1 MKKMTLSIIGVIAHL
16 ICFSQEVSDTTII
29 CTSAIV
35 SIHISDTV
43 PFVRYPSIIDSNHV
57 SDCCQYQVYKMVV
70 DSVILINVA
79 PDFQDVFT
87 ENYLKSCEFLVVFLN
102 YAGIYEPH
110 TIWKPHCSYWISA
123 DVGMGKNDLFLYSV
137 IEVANYLPD
146 DLCFKICSFFEYS
159 GEEGCRFPYLD
170 NPK

>member
-1 MKKMTLSIIGVIAHL
+1 MKKIALSIIGVIAHL

-35 SIHISDTV
+35 SIHISDTI
-43 PFVRYPSIIDSNHV
+43 PFVSHPSIIDSNQV
-57 SDCCQYQVYKMVV
+57 SDCCRYQVYKMVV
-70 DSVILINVA
+70 DSVIMINVA

-102 YAGIYEPH
+102 YAGIYEPR
-110 TIWKPHCSYWISA
+110 TIWDSRCSYWISA

-137 IEVANYLPD
+137 IDVANYSPD
-146 DLCFKICSFFEYS
+146 DQCFKTCSFFEYS
-159 GEEGCRFPYLD
+159 GEEGCSFLYLD